1 MSCRIPQGWII
12 LSSDAMCNLT
22 GTFKMWI
29 LYDLYTFSVLS
40 CIHYILS
47 LASYIFIRPLIRLH
61 IFVPSTYYVFQ
72 VIIIYMNM
80 FQNYVQNPSEY
91 NNNRVAATLAPPL
104 VHTIHAMYIVH
115 RYIVYEYAMAI
126 YVLQDS
132 LYLSIVSIPSPC
144 NTMFVSIRHVK
155 GSFINYVAKILP
167 FFDHLPTSTWT
178 F

>member
-1 MSCRIPQGWII
+1 MIKPNELQGWII

-104 VHTIHAMYIVH
+104 VHIIHAMYIVH

-126 YVLQDS
+126 YVPQDS
-132 LYLSIVSIPSPC
+132 LPIYRFDTITMQYNVREHTPC
-144 NTMFVSIRHVK
+144 K
-155 GSFINYVAKILP
+155 GVIQ
-167 FFDHLPTSTWT
+167 
-178 F
+178 

>member
-1 MSCRIPQGWII
+1 MSCRIPRGLII
-12 LSSDAMCNLT
+12 LYSKAMCNLT
-22 GTFKMWI
+22 GTFKLWI

-47 LASYIFIRPLIRLH
+47 LASYLYIYSSFDQI

-104 VHTIHAMYIVH
+104 IHTIHAMYIVH
-115 RYIVYEYAMAI
+115 RYIVYEYGHI
-126 YVLQDS
+126 CTTGQPT
-132 LYLSIVSIPSPC
+132 YLSFRYHHHAIQCS
-144 NTMFVSIRHVK
+144 
-155 GSFINYVAKILP
+155 
-167 FFDHLPTSTWT
+167 
-178 F
+178 